1 MNPTINNVLRDVLR
15 EMVLESLGGTSE
27 PVKATRRSNGSNGHS
42 KRGQISAA
50 GRAAIGRASKRR
62 WAEFRRAKAA
72 RARKSTK

>member
-15 EMVLESLGGTSE
+15 EMVLESLGGASE
-27 PVKATRRSNGSNGHS
+27 PVKITRSNGSNGHS